1 MVVSERF
8 VSNAQGLRNEFQLG
22 NAPETINQM
31 EVNHE
36 SQLG

>member
-1 MVVSERF
+1 MVVSGRF
-8 VSNAQGLRNEFQLG
+8 VSDVRGRGTKPEKG

-36 SQLG
+36 P